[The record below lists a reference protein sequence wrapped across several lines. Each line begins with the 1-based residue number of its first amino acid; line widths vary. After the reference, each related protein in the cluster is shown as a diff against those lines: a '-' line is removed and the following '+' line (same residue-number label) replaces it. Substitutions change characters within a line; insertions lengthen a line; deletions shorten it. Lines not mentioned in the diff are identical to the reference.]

1 MDKLLVILGPTG
13 VGKTNL
19 ALKLAKKFNAELIS
33 VDSRQI
39 YTDMDIGTGKLPVI
53 SKIKSASRRKK
64 ENGKWI
70 IDGVPIYLYDITTP
84 DKTFSVAAYQQLA
97 YQTIRSIHQKGKLP
111 ILVGG
116 TALYLNAVTQG
127 LNIPKVPP
135 NKDLRNKLERT
146 PLGELLKKLEE
157 IDPKT
162 FARIDKQNPRRII
175 RALEIYYSIGQPL
188 STLTKKFKVDYDIL
202 TLGLTCYRDYL
213 YNLVDKRVEAWI
225 KNGFLDEV
233 KNLRKKYGDVQ
244 VFNSPGYRQISN
256 FLDKKISLE
265 EAIKRIKFDHHS
277 LIRKQYTFFKR
288 NKKIIWF
295 DIGQSNFQKQVQDL
309 VNEWYNN

>member
-13 VGKTNL
+13 VGKTDL

-33 VDSRQI
+33 ADSRQI
-39 YTDMDIGTGKLPVI
+39 YKGMDIGTGKEI
-53 SKIKSASRRKK
+53 QNSKFKIQK
-64 ENGKWI
+64 EKGKWI
-70 IDGVPIYLYDITTP
+70 VNETPIYLYDIISLQE
-84 DKTFSVAAYQQLA
+84 TFSVARYQQLA
-97 YQTIRSIHQKGKLP
+97 YQTISSIHQNGKLP

-157 IDPKT
+157 IDLKT

-175 RALEIYYSIGQPL
+175 RALEVYYSTGQPL

-202 TLGLTCYRDYL
+202 TLGLTCDRDYL
-213 YNLVDKRVEAWI
+213 YDLVDKRVEAWI

-244 VFNSPGYRQISN
+244 VFNSPGYRQILN

-295 DIGQSNFQKQVQDL
+295 DITQKNFKRGVQDL

>member
-13 VGKTNL
+13 VGKTDL
-19 ALKLAKKFNAELIS
+19 ALELAKKFNAQLIS
-33 VDSRQI
+33 ADSRQI
-39 YTDMDIGTGKLPVI
+39 YTDMDIGTGKEI
-53 SKIKSASRRKK
+53 QNSKFKIQK
-64 ENGKWI
+64 EKGKWI
-70 IDGVPIYLYDITTP
+70 VNETPIYLYDVISLQE
-84 DKTFSVAAYQQLA
+84 TFSVAAYQQLA
-97 YQTIRSIHQKGKLP
+97 YQTIRSTHQKGKLP

-162 FARIDKQNPRRII
+162 FVRIDKQNPRRII
-175 RALEIYYSIGQPL
+175 RALEVYYSIGQPL
-188 STLTKKFKVDYDIL
+188 SMLTKKFKVDYDIL
-202 TLGLTCYRDYL
+202 TLGLTCDRDYL

-244 VFNSPGYRQISN
+244 VFNSPGYRQILN
-256 FLDKKISLE
+256 FLDRKISLE
-265 EAIKRIKFDHHS
+265 EAIRRIKFDHHS

-295 DIGQSNFQKQVQDL
+295 DITQKNFKRGMQDL

>member
-13 VGKTNL
+13 VGKTDL
-19 ALKLAKKFNAELIS
+19 ALELAKKFNAQLIS
-33 VDSRQI
+33 ADSRQI
-39 YTDMDIGTGKLPVI
+39 YTDMDIGTGKEI
-53 SKIKSASRRKK
+53 QNSKFKIQK
-64 ENGKWI
+64 EKGKWI
-70 IDGVPIYLYDITTP
+70 VNETPIYLYDVISLQE
-84 DKTFSVAAYQQLA
+84 TFSVAAYQQLA
-97 YQTIRSIHQKGKLP
+97 YQTIRSTHQKGKLP

-162 FARIDKQNPRRII
+162 FVRIDKQNPRRII
-175 RALEIYYSIGQPL
+175 RALEVYYSIGQPL
-188 STLTKKFKVDYDIL
+188 SMLTKKFKVDYDIL
-202 TLGLTCYRDYL
+202 TLGLTCDRDYL

-244 VFNSPGYRQISN
+244 VFNSPGYRQILN
-256 FLDKKISLE
+256 FLDRKISLE
-265 EAIKRIKFDHHS
+265 EAIRRIKFDHHS

-295 DIGQSNFQKQVQDL
+295 DITQKNFKRGMQDL
-309 VNEWYNN
+309 VNEWYN

>member
-13 VGKTNL
+13 VVKTDL

-33 VDSRQI
+33 ADSRQI
-39 YTDMDIGTGKLPVI
+39 YKGMDIGTGKEI
-53 SKIKSASRRKK
+53 QNSKFKIQK
-64 ENGKWI
+64 EKGKWI
-70 IDGVPIYLYDITTP
+70 VNETPIYLYDIISLQE
-84 DKTFSVAAYQQLA
+84 TFSVARYQQLA
-97 YQTIRSIHQKGKLP
+97 YQTISSIHQNGKLP

-157 IDPKT
+157 IDLKT

-175 RALEIYYSIGQPL
+175 RALEVYYSTGQPL

-202 TLGLTCYRDYL
+202 TLGLTCDRDYL
-213 YNLVDKRVEAWI
+213 YDLVDKRVEAWI

-244 VFNSPGYRQISN
+244 VFNSPGYRQILN

-295 DIGQSNFQKQVQDL
+295 DITQKNFKRGVQDL

>member
-13 VGKTNL
+13 VGKTDL
-19 ALKLAKKFNAELIS
+19 ALELAKKFNAQLIS
-33 VDSRQI
+33 ADSRQI
-39 YTDMDIGTGKLPVI
+39 YTDMDIGTGKEI
-53 SKIKSASRRKK
+53 QNSKFKIQK
-64 ENGKWI
+64 EKGKWI
-70 IDGVPIYLYDITTP
+70 VNETPIYLYDVISLQE
-84 DKTFSVAAYQQLA
+84 TFSVAAYQQLA

-162 FARIDKQNPRRII
+162 FVRIDKQNPRRII
-175 RALEIYYSIGQPL
+175 RALEVYYSIGQPL
-188 STLTKKFKVDYDIL
+188 SMLTKKFKVDYDIL
-202 TLGLTCYRDYL
+202 TLGLTCDRDYL

-244 VFNSPGYRQISN
+244 VFNSPGYRQILN
-256 FLDKKISLE
+256 FLDRKISLE
-265 EAIKRIKFDHHS
+265 EAIRRIKFDHHS

-295 DIGQSNFQKQVQDL
+295 DITQKNFKRGMQDL